1 MSVRS
6 PRGRKLVGPMWAC
19 TMWAGALCACA
30 LPAFAGNDDDE
41 DAARAPQT
49 TQPSL
54 SSEQQQAAGIIV
66 AHPIAAK
73 VPARL
78 EALGLVLDP
87 AALLADSGETAA
99 AAAAEHAAA
108 MEVARLQDLHA
119 GGGAASLKMLETAQA
134 EHAKVSAESQSA
146 AARFTLHWGPV
157 AGLSPAARQTL
168 LQAAL
173 SGKTLLL
180 RAELPG
186 RHSVGALPSKAL
198 LDVDGIQV
206 PGVVLGA
213 LRQSTELQGVGL
225 LIEVS
230 GAPLGLGPGA
240 RVPVGLLSAE
250 RSGLLLPREA
260 LLYEENGA
268 YVYKQL
274 TRKAGEAKTRYA
286 PVRVTLLLP
295 YGERYLVDGLDDDD
309 DIVVH
314 GAGVLWALE
323 GMGAHAADDDD

>member
-1 MSVRS
+1 
-6 PRGRKLVGPMWAC
+6 MWAC

-99 AAAAEHAAA
+99 AAAA
-108 MEVARLQDLHA
+108 
-119 GGGAASLKMLETAQA
+119 
-134 EHAKVSAESQSA
+134 HAKVSAESQSA

>member
-99 AAAAEHAAA
+99 AAAA
-108 MEVARLQDLHA
+108 
-119 GGGAASLKMLETAQA
+119 
-134 EHAKVSAESQSA
+134 HAKVSAESQSA